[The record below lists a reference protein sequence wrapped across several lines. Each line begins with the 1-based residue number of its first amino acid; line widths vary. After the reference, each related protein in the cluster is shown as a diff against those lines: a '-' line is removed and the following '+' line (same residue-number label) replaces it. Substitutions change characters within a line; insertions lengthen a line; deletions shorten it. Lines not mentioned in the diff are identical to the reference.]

1 MLQPM
6 FSIVAKNADESDQ
19 TRFVQ
24 IIEETLQKLVKEG
37 LNQDS
42 LLAGI
47 NSAEFR
53 SGKQITDS
61 FRRDFCMDCS
71 VWKAGC
77 LMIPSRLFIWN
88 VWIRYSFAGADQ
100 NQIF

>member
-1 MLQPM
+1 MAWLQPM
-6 FSIVAKNADESDQ
+6 FSIVTKNADESDQ

-47 NSAEFR
+47 NSAEFPVP
-53 SGKQITDS
+53 G
-61 FRRDFCMDCS
+61 
-71 VWKAGC
+71 
-77 LMIPSRLFIWN
+77 SRLRTVSEGTF
-88 VWIRYSFAGADQ
+88 VWTAVYGKLAV
-100 NQIF
+100 

>member
-1 MLQPM
+1 M

-53 SGKQITDS
+53 FRKRLRTISEGTFVWTAVYGKLA
-61 FRRDFCMDCS
+61 
-71 VWKAGC
+71 V
-77 LMIPSRLFIWN
+77 
-88 VWIRYSFAGADQ
+88 
-100 NQIF
+100 